1 MNCCLQTNPE
11 IQKEQNKLITNVK
24 NGEILRMS
32 RETNI
37 CNNKEVISV
46 KTLRAKFIVRNC
58 YKTISYLRNYNAV
71 TLTREELKKKKQY
84 CRCVITTVITRIQ

>member
-11 IQKEQNKLITNVK
+11 IQKEQNKLITNEN
-24 NGEILRMS
+24 NGEVLRRS

-46 KTLRAKFIVRNC
+46 KNLESQIYCKKLVIIVFE
-58 YKTISYLRNYNAV
+58 KP
-71 TLTREELKKKKQY
+71 
-84 CRCVITTVITRIQ
+84 